1 VVLFFLSRT
10 NHCFSKNA
18 SNFAPDSTDKIYP
31 EFSSDSDHML
41 FLYFE
46 KRIEECLRKEWRK
59 KHSFIF
65 PLINADVV
73 KDRLGGEHLKQSDL
87 LKI

>member
-1 VVLFFLSRT
+1 
-10 NHCFSKNA
+10 
-18 SNFAPDSTDKIYP
+18 
-31 EFSSDSDHML
+31 M
-41 FLYFE
+41 
-46 KRIEECLRKEWRK
+46 CLHKERKK

-73 KDRLGGEHLKQSDL
+73 KDRLGGEHLKQSDR

>member
-1 VVLFFLSRT
+1 
-10 NHCFSKNA
+10 
-18 SNFAPDSTDKIYP
+18 
-31 EFSSDSDHML
+31 ML

-46 KRIEECLRKEWRK
+46 ERIEECLRKEWRK

-73 KDRLGGEHLKQSDL
+73 KDRLGGEHLEQSDL
-87 LKI
+87 LKILGKDTHKSFSSLH